1 MTPTTDN
8 SATLPRTDPTI
19 IPVLALAELER
30 VCGVAGSE
38 LAVGLLVLGDE
49 VVR

>member
-1 MTPTTDN
+1 
-8 SATLPRTDPTI
+8 
-19 IPVLALAELER
+19 LER